1 MKPRGDDGLPRCLRS
16 CGEHQ
21 QNEPVRLGNRIFR
34 HRHME
39 NIFSIGVAYLWTAL
53 WIVWLVSALLAK
65 RSVQSQTIAS
75 RLEQSILV
83 TTAFCL
89 LFVRNLWPHWL
100 RQRVLPESDVA
111 LLWTG
116 LIFTGAG
123 VGFAILA
130 RFWIGRNWSGTVTI
144 KEQHELIQSGPY
156 RIVRHPIYTGLL
168 LAYLSTAIVH
178 GELRGF
184 VGFCLL
190 LLGFGLKLRMEET
203 FMIQQ
208 FGNAYLDYKRH
219 VKALVPFVL

>member
-1 MKPRGDDGLPRCLRS
+1 MKD
-16 CGEHQ
+16 
-21 QNEPVRLGNRIFR
+21 
-34 HRHME
+34 
-39 NIFSIGVAYLWTAL
+39 IFSTGVAYLWTAL
-53 WIVWLVSALLAK
+53 WIVWLVSALMAK
-65 RSVQSQTIAS
+65 RSVQRQTIAS

-89 LFVRNLWPHWL
+89 LFARGPWPHWL
-100 RQRVLPESDVA
+100 RQRVLPESDIA

-116 LIFTGAG
+116 LILTAAG

-130 RFWIGRNWSGTVTI
+130 RFWIGRNWSGTITI

-184 VGFCLL
+184 VGFVLL
-190 LLGFGLKLRMEET
+190 LVGFGRKLRMEET
-203 FMIQQ
+203 FMVRQ
-208 FGNAYLDYKRH
+208 FGNAYLDYKRR
-219 VKALVPFVL
+219 VKALVPFVV

>member
-1 MKPRGDDGLPRCLRS
+1 MDMND
-16 CGEHQ
+16 
-21 QNEPVRLGNRIFR
+21 
-34 HRHME
+34 
-39 NIFSIGVAYLWTAL
+39 IFSTGVAYLWTVL
-53 WIVWLVSALLAK
+53 WIVWLVSALTAK
-65 RSVQSQTIAS
+65 RSVQRQTIAS

-89 LFVRNLWPHWL
+89 LFARGPWPHWL
-100 RQRVLPESDVA
+100 RQRVLPEPDVA

-116 LIFTGAG
+116 LILTAAG

-130 RFWIGRNWSGTVTI
+130 RFWIGRNWSGTITI

-178 GELRGF
+178 GQLSGF
-184 VGFCLL
+184 VGFFLL

-203 FMIQQ
+203 FMVQQ
-208 FGNAYLDYKRH
+208 FGNAYLDYKRR
-219 VKALVPFVL
+219 VKALVPFVV

>member
-1 MKPRGDDGLPRCLRS
+1 MQMKD
-16 CGEHQ
+16 
-21 QNEPVRLGNRIFR
+21 
-34 HRHME
+34 
-39 NIFSIGVAYLWTAL
+39 IFSTGVTYLWTAL
-53 WIVWLVSALLAK
+53 WIVWLVSALMAK
-65 RSVQSQTIAS
+65 RSVQRQTLAS
-75 RLEQSILV
+75 RLEQSILA

-89 LFVRNLWPHWL
+89 LFGRGLWPHWL

-116 LIFTGAG
+116 LILTAIG

-130 RFWIGRNWSGTVTI
+130 RFWIGRNWSGTITI

-168 LAYLSTAIVH
+168 LAYVSTAIVH

-184 VGFCLL
+184 VGFFLL

-203 FMIQQ
+203 FMVQQ
-208 FGNAYLDYKRH
+208 FGNAYLDYKRR
-219 VKALVPFVL
+219 VKALVPFVV

>member
-1 MKPRGDDGLPRCLRS
+1 MLMKD
-16 CGEHQ
+16 
-21 QNEPVRLGNRIFR
+21 
-34 HRHME
+34 
-39 NIFSIGVAYLWTAL
+39 IFSNGIAYLWTAL
-53 WIVWLVSALLAK
+53 WIVWLVSALVAK
-65 RSVQSQTIAS
+65 RSVQRQTIAS

-89 LFVRNLWPHWL
+89 LFGRGLWPHWL
-100 RQRVLPESDVA
+100 RQRVLPEHDVG

-116 LIFTGAG
+116 LVLTAAG

-130 RFWIGRNWSGTVTI
+130 RLWIGRNWSGTITI

-184 VGFCLL
+184 VGFFLL
-190 LLGFGLKLRMEET
+190 LLGFGRKLRMEET
-203 FMIQQ
+203 FMVQQ
-208 FGNAYLDYKRH
+208 FGNAYLDYKRR
-219 VKALVPFVL
+219 VKALVPFVV